1 MGIKQLFARPLPV
14 DKVTEK
20 ATAINLASGAR
31 PYMRAFHFSWLGFL
45 TAFTGWFAIP
55 PLLVTI
61 TEDLKLSKD
70 QEASSN
76 IAAVSSTILFRIL
89 VGPLTDRIG
98 PKRVMGLLL
107 MLGAIPIGLSG
118 LVTTFDGLIAVRI
131 FIGIL
136 GATFVPCQAWTTHM
150 FNRNIVGSAN
160 ALAGG
165 WGNMGGGL
173 TYILMPLVFGGLV
186 GSGLSN
192 HVAWR
197 VAMVIPACL
206 CFIVGISCLLFVD
219 DCPQGQWRNHNL
231 NVGGTDVTNMKN
243 EKNEKEVQT
252 VTITDDSKEPRLVE
266 EEKQIDNKVH
276 DKTHDKSVKSIML
289 KFGLALKNHNVIILM
304 IMYACSFG
312 VELAVDNVI
321 GIFFASE
328 FGLDQHASSYIGS
341 SFGLMNIF
349 SRASGG
355 FISDYANSKMG
366 IRGRLLIQFL
376 CLFFEG
382 VFLIVFRYSLG
393 SLAPAIVVLIIFSYF
408 TQACC
413 GTSFGIVPFVDPAIM
428 GAISGLVG
436 AGGNIGGFF
445 FNYVFKWYA
454 YDKPTGFL
462 VLGIAVLAVS
472 FTTFALRIE
481 QTMLLSRK

>member
-1 MGIKQLFARPLPV
+1 MGIKQLFENPLPV
-14 DKVTEK
+14 DKITEK
-20 ATAINLASGAR
+20 ATAINLRSVAR

-76 IAAVSSTILFRIL
+76 IAAVSSTILFRIFT
-89 VGPLTDRIG
+89 GPLTDRIG

-107 MLGAIPIGLSG
+107 IAGAIPIGLSG
-118 LVTTFDGLIAVRI
+118 LVTGFEGLVVVRI

-136 GATFVPCQAWTTHM
+136 GATFVPCQTWTTHM

-160 ALAGG
+160 ALVGG

-173 TYILMPLVFGGLV
+173 TYILMPLVFGGLLDQ
-186 GSGLSN
+186 GLSK
-192 HVAWR
+192 HDAWR

-219 DCPQGQWRNHNL
+219 DCPQGEWRDHKPPAEE
-231 NVGGTDVTNMKN
+231 TDVVT
-243 EKNEKEVQT
+243 EKEVQT
-252 VTITDDSKEPRLVE
+252 VIVTDDSKPEPTKAVIE
-266 EEKQIDNKVH
+266 EEKQIDNQVNK
-276 DKTHDKSVKSIML
+276 K
-289 KFGLALKNHNVIILM
+289 
-304 IMYACSFG
+304 

-328 FGLDQHASSYIGS
+328 FGLDQHSSSYIGS
-341 SFGLMNIF
+341 AFGLMNLF

-355 FISDYANSKMG
+355 FISDYANSKIGM
-366 IRGRLLIQFL
+366 RGRLLVQFL
-376 CLFFEG
+376 VLFLEG
-382 VFLIVFRYSLG
+382 VFLIIFRYSLG
-393 SLAPAIVVLIIFSYF
+393 SLTSAIVVLIIFSFF

-413 GTSFGIVPFVDPAIM
+413 GTSFGIVPFVDPVIM
-428 GAISGLVG
+428 GAVSGLVG
-436 AGGNIGGFF
+436 AGGNVGGFF